1 MWLVRVTR
9 EANSEAGAAPDA
21 EPSLHRAVVLAVLAS
36 RPHEH
41 REYDDH
47 ADQSSDRCDDQC
59 RGRHSVH
66 AAFCHRSAGLT
77 DAEALVPGD
86 VGLVDATETGVWI
99 VVADDVLT
107 LLESRAVARAVPNG
121 LRRRAVGFHPARVA
135 RADDGRLGA
144 ALRNV

>member
-9 EANSEAGAAPDA
+9 GASSEPRAAPNA

-36 RPHEH
+36 RPDEH
-41 REYDDH
+41 REDDDH
-47 ADQSSDRCDDQC
+47 ADHSADRCDDQC

-86 VGLVDATETGVWI
+86 ASLVDAAEPGVR
-99 VVADDVLT
+99 VVVTDDVLA
-107 LLESRAVARAVPNG
+107 LLERRAVAGAVPNG
-121 LRRRAVGFHPARVA
+121 LRRGPV
-135 RADDGRLGA
+135 
-144 ALRNV
+144 